1 MYFYGST
8 WGWENLQKTQASTY
22 RFIFELTLYTLF
34 PNEVDVKIVQIK
46 RGRSVIMMKHIQT
59 KLTRNTFLF
68 LALIA
73 CFLVMSSISH
83 AVTIEL
89 SEAPSSWLPKFDNTV
104 SIKVTIKGNL
114 HSHHTVV
121 FNLSEVTNW
130 PGISM
135 NYGLITSRAPDLVLY
150 STDQQGA
157 GITWRNRGTA
167 AQSLSA
173 AFTTNSE
180 SRKTFAVKIRS
191 YDYGAFGK
199 LSAQLYGSGG
209 ESSSPLNS
217 AGPITIPLDKNG
229 NRIADGW
236 MYDTSRNYSPSADN
250 ESGPSGNSS
259 SGDGFTV
266 FEEYRGFEIKG
277 THTRTTPFD
286 KDLFIY
292 SIFSSEGVGYATKL
306 RQDTGYIFKVHSIY
320 QSEMNSRRVMNS
332 RKCPGYWKMD
342 QKAVKVLKDTTRGPI
357 SYWAGHRR
365 VNLGV
370 IFGYAFTDP
379 QSFQGSYIPSQALSA
394 TVYTSNI
401 EDQLDDPGETI
412 STSEAI
418 KKIIAHEV
426 AHHISLDHASSGL
439 MSTLSTAGSLSAIG
453 TNYPLSHHA
462 HEYRLVP

>member
-1 MYFYGST
+1 M
-8 WGWENLQKTQASTY
+8 
-22 RFIFELTLYTLF
+22 
-34 PNEVDVKIVQIK
+34 
-46 RGRSVIMMKHIQT
+46 
-59 KLTRNTFLF
+59 
-68 LALIA
+68 
-73 CFLVMSSISH
+73 
-83 AVTIEL
+83 
-89 SEAPSSWLPKFDNTV
+89 PKFDNTV
-104 SIKVTIKGNL
+104 SIEVTIEGNL

-130 PGISM
+130 PGDCM
-135 NYGLITSRAPDLVLY
+135 NYGPITDRAPDLVLY
-150 STDQQGA
+150 STDQQGS
-157 GITWRNRGTA
+157 GITWSNRGAT

-180 SRKTFAVKIRS
+180 LRKTFTVKVHS
-191 YDYGAFGK
+191 YDHGAFGK

-209 ESSSPLNS
+209 ENSSPLNS

-277 THTRTTPFD
+277 THTRTSPFN

-292 SIFSSEGVGYATKL
+292 SVFSSEGVGYATKL
-306 RQDTGYIFKVHSIY
+306 RQDTGYIFKVHEVFWR
-320 QSEMNSRRVMNS
+320 EMGGSLRVMNS
-332 RKCPGYWKMD
+332 RKCAGYWKMD
-342 QKAVKVLKDTTRGPI
+342 QKAVKVLKDTESGEITRRIG
-357 SYWAGHRR
+357 SKLF
-365 VNLGV
+365 NLGV
-370 IFGYAFTDP
+370 IFGYAFVDP
-379 QSFQGSYIPSQALSA
+379 QGFQGSYIPSQMLSA
-394 TVYTSNI
+394 TIYTSNI
-401 EDQLDDPGETI
+401 ENQLDEQGETI
-412 STSEAI
+412 SDSEGN

-439 MSTLSTAGSLSAIG
+439 MSTLSSAGSLSAIG

-462 HEYRLVP
+462 DQYKLVP